1 MKLLASSTSGR
12 DGSHGCGGVS
22 TIQLRFD
29 PSPEATIVPRQNT
42 PLSQLICRL
51 AVRFRVNGS
60 RQCLVAFNAPWATK
74 PGKVGDRREVAVID
88 LGSAPTSPS
97 APSRNGLPATD
108 HQRGGPRLGLLL
120 LDSGST
126 TSDRCAMASSGTSV
140 DPCRSCNKPQAGRTT
155 RQHSY
160 GSRRN
165 RA

>member
-29 PSPEATIVPRQNT
+29 LSPEAAIVPRRNT
-42 PLSQLICRL
+42 PLSKLICRL
-51 AVRFRVNGS
+51 AVRFRVDGS
-60 RQCLVAFNAPWATK
+60 RQCLVALNTLWATK

-88 LGSAPTSPS
+88 LGSAHTSPF

-120 LDSGST
+120 LDNGST
-126 TSDRCAMASSGTSV
+126 ASI
-140 DPCRSCNKPQAGRTT
+140 R
-155 RQHSY
+155 
-160 GSRRN
+160 
-165 RA
+165 